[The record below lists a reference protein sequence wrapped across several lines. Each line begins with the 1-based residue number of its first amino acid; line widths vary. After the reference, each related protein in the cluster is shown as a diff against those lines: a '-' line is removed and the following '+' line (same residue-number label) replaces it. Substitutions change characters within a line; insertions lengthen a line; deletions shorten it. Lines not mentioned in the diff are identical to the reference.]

1 MLIKKFYKIKSIFLT
16 EDKIINVVI
25 KLNKTHSIFK
35 AHFPSNPITPGVC
48 LIQAI
53 KEIVEE
59 YVKNKLFLKS
69 VSNVKFISKINP
81 YLNAELV
88 LELFL
93 LQDDSIVKVKNI
105 TKFNDNSVVL
115 KFSRTFIKK

>member
-1 MLIKKFYKIKSIFLT
+1 MSSEILES
-16 EDKIINVVI
+16 
-25 KLNKTHSIFK
+25 KLN
-35 AHFPSNPITPGVC
+35 
-48 LIQAI
+48 
-53 KEIVEE
+53 
-59 YVKNKLFLKS
+59 
-69 VSNVKFISKINP
+69 VSNVKFTSKINP

-115 KFSRTFIKK
+115 KFNGTFIKK

>member
-35 AHFPSNPITPGVC
+35 GHFPSNPITPGVC

-69 VSNVKFISKINP
+69 VSNVKFTSKINP

-115 KFSRTFIKK
+115 KFNGTFIKK